1 MKFERGTSAIAYT
14 GKLYKLFNR
23 AQKREFKWLVVLT
36 FVASITDLVG
46 LSLIIPV
53 VGLVLSETFYDSITT
68 QFSFLANFSKTELL
82 LYTVGAF
89 FLLIVAK
96 NAFGLWINKLQVSFV
111 RRLYVSSTMNVL
123 NKVYDRT
130 MLDMQKE
137 TSNELVSK
145 LTYYQSALCSSAAIS
160 SLILINEAIIFLL
173 TGTIICVHDWKLF
186 FLLIGVVLPIMG
198 LFYLRVKN
206 MIKVA
211 GEEKSKNS
219 IKLYAYAQEMIFGYT
234 DIKIAGTEDSFK
246 GRFNRFAKKY
256 SFNQAQ
262 IDFMMFVPTRII
274 EIAIFLCII
283 LILIYGVFV
292 IKDTEKII
300 TTVSLFS
307 MVAYRSIPSIN
318 RFVISMNNL
327 TSTGFIFKDPD
338 FLPTEEDE
346 NVPQPAKDITL
357 NKGIT
362 FNDVEYSYP
371 GSNSN
376 ILKNCNLNI
385 KKGESVGIIGRSGA
399 GKSTLVNNLLGF
411 LHPTGGDIYIDNTK
425 LTAANTHKWWEIL
438 GYVRQ
443 EVFVMNAT
451 FKENIAIGENVEDI
465 DMVKLNRAIE
475 LSSLRELVDSWPDKE
490 NTMLNE
496 RGNNLSGGQKQRISI
511 ARAIYKG
518 AEILIFDEA
527 TSALDSKTEEEITNS
542 IRALG
547 EENLTTVII
556 AHRYTSLKY
565 CDKIFRI
572 DGGTITE
579 TLSYDQLMLKEQN
592 SINQ

>member
-14 GKLYKLFNR
+14 GKLYRLFNHK
-23 AQKREFKWLVVLT
+23 QKREFKGLIVLT
-36 FVASITDLVG
+36 FIASITDLVG

-68 QFSFLANFSKTELL
+68 QITILANFSKTELL
-82 LYTVGAF
+82 LYTVAAF
-89 FLLIVAK
+89 FFLIVAK
-96 NAFGLWINKLQVSFV
+96 NAFGLWINKLQVNFV

-123 NKVYDRT
+123 DKVYDRT

-160 SLILINEAIIFLL
+160 SLILINEAIIFIL
-173 TGTIICVHDWKLF
+173 TGAIICWHDWKLF

-246 GRFNRFAKKY
+246 DRFNRFAKKY

-283 LILIYGVFV
+283 IILIYGVFV
-292 IKDTEKII
+292 LKDTEKII

-346 NVPQPAKDITL
+346 AQPEQAGEITL
-357 NKGIT
+357 NKGIV
-362 FNDVEYSYP
+362 FNDVMYSYP
-371 GSNSN
+371 GAGAN
-376 ILKNCNLNI
+376 ILKHCNLEI

-411 LHPTGGDIYIDNTK
+411 LHPTGGDIHIDNTK
-425 LTAANTHKWWEIL
+425 LTIDNTHKWWEIL

-451 FKENIAIGENVEDI
+451 FKENIAIGENIEDI
-465 DMVKLNRAIE
+465 DMAKLNRAID
-475 LSSLRELVDSWPDKE
+475 LSSLKELVNSWPEKE

-565 CDKIFRI
+565 CDKIFKI
-572 DGGTITE
+572 DGGTITD
-579 TLSYDQLMLKEQN
+579 TLSYNELMQKEQT

>member
-1 MKFERGTSAIAYT
+1 MKLKKRHALSYVV
-14 GKLYKLFNR
+14 KLYEIFNR
-23 AQKREFKWLVVLT
+23 KQKNTFKWLVFWT
-36 FVASITDLVG
+36 FISSITDLIG

-53 VGLVLSETFYDSITT
+53 VGLVMSETFYTTVITNYPI
-68 QFSFLANFSKTELL
+68 LAGFSKTELL
-82 LYTVGAF
+82 IYTVAAF

-96 NAFGLWINKLQVSFV
+96 NAFGLLINWMQVSFV
-111 RRLYVSSTMNVL
+111 RKLYVSSSMNVL
-123 NKVYDRT
+123 NKVYDRS

-160 SLILINEAIIFLL
+160 SLILINEAIVFGL
-173 TGTIICVHDWKLF
+173 TGLIICTYNWQLF
-186 FLLIGVVLPIMG
+186 LLLIGVLLPTMG
-198 LFYLRVKN
+198 AFYAKVKN

-219 IKLYAYAQEMIFGYT
+219 IKLYAYAQEMVFGYT
-234 DIKIAGTEDSFK
+234 DIKIAGTQDNFK
-246 GRFNRFAKKY
+246 DRFNRYAKKY
-256 SFNQAQ
+256 SHNQAQ
-262 IDFMMFVPTRII
+262 IDFMMFIPTRII

-292 IKDTEKII
+292 LKDTEKII

-307 MVAYRSIPSIN
+307 VVAYRSIPSIN

-327 TSTGFIFKDPD
+327 TSTGFIFKDVD
-338 FLPTEEDE
+338 FEPTEEEDIVE
-346 NVPQPAKDITL
+346 KDAP
-357 NKGIT
+357 
-362 FNDVEYSYP
+362 DMSM
-371 GSNSN
+371 SNSIKFDSVGYRYPDTNNN
-376 ILKNCNLNI
+376 ILNNCSLEI
-385 KKGESVGIIGRSGA
+385 KKGQSVGLIGRSGA
-399 GKSTLVNNLLGF
+399 GKSTLVNNILGF
-411 LHPTGGDIYIDNTK
+411 LYPTEGKIYIDNTQ
-425 LTAANTHKWWEIL
+425 LSTDNIHKWWEIL

-443 EVFVMNAT
+443 EVFIMNTT
-451 FKENIAIGENVEDI
+451 FYENIAIGEERDDI
-465 DMVKLNRAIE
+465 DMEKMDRAIK
-475 LSSLRELVDSWPDKE
+475 LSSLKDLVDSWPEKG

-496 RGNNLSGGQKQRISI
+496 RGNNLSGGQKQRIAI

-518 AEILIFDEA
+518 AQVLIFDEA

-547 EENLTTVII
+547 EENLTVIII

-565 CDKIFRI
+565 CDNIYRI

-579 TLSYDQLMLKEQN
+579 QLSYNRLMETEQTAM
-592 SINQ
+592 S